1 MSGTASEMA
10 RLRAAL
16 VASEARAEA
25 AESELAQ
32 ARAVVSTSEAMI
44 EHLKLEIAKLRR
56 DHSGHSA
63 ERRARLIDQPEM
75 RLEDLEAA
83 ATEDEIAAGK
93 AKTTAVAGFERRRP
107 ARKPFP
113 EHLPRQRV
121 VIDAPSA
128 CSCCGSDRIVKMGE
142 DITET
147 LAVIPRQ
154 WKVQTVRE
162 TFRCRAREK
171 ISQPPAPF
179 HPTPRGWAGP
189 TLPAF
194 AIGLEHMATQWLTPV
209 RDVRSASA
217 AQPAGRARCKG
228 GYRPQPL
235 DAGRPGRGLRC
246 RASADPR
253 PDPDPCSGGRAPARP
268 LSAACF
274 ACACR
279 AMDDTTVPLLAKGG
293 TQTARLWTHVRDDQ
307 PFGGGAPQAAFA
319 QRPRT
324 NGGNG
329 RTPLLA
335 RQGDGASEPASC
347 GVAGRSPGPLSWFAS
362 KPLPGNGCLWRRQR
376 PLSR

>member
-1 MSGTASEMA
+1 MSDTASEMA

-63 ERRARLIDQPEM
+63 ERHSAERRARLIDQMEM
-75 RLEDLEAA
+75 QPEDLEA

-147 LAVIPRQ
+147 PAVIPRQ
-154 WKVQTVRE
+154 WKVIHTVRE
-162 TFRCRAREK
+162 TFTCRAREK

-194 AIGLEHMATQWLTPV
+194 AIGLEHMATQWLAPV

-217 AQPAGRARCKG
+217 AQPTGRA
-228 GYRPQPL
+228 
-235 DAGRPGRGLRC
+235 LR
-246 RASADPR
+246 
-253 PDPDPCSGGRAPARP
+253 
-268 LSAACF
+268 
-274 ACACR
+274 
-279 AMDDTTVPLLAKGG
+279 
-293 TQTARLWTHVRDDQ
+293 
-307 PFGGGAPQAAFA
+307 
-319 QRPRT
+319 
-324 NGGNG
+324 
-329 RTPLLA
+329 
-335 RQGDGASEPASC
+335 
-347 GVAGRSPGPLSWFAS
+347 
-362 KPLPGNGCLWRRQR
+362 
-376 PLSR
+376 